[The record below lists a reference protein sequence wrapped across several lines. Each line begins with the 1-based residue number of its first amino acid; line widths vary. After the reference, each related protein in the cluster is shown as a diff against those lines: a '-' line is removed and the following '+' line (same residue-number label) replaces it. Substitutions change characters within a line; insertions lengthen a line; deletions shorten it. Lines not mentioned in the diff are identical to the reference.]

1 MDADERFLGMSAL
14 RRLHDLIGQ
23 LNSARGLDATLQTVV
38 DGVVDVVG
46 FEVAA
51 VNLLDSSDELEMVAV
66 AGPAD
71 ARAKLLGRRRPLR
84 NLMADVELAE
94 HWGAL
99 WFIPHEKWPDA
110 GTVSGSGS
118 GTCFVPDIEVSD
130 DPEAWHPQDILYA
143 PLRSPSGELLGVLSV
158 DLPVDRRRPHR
169 AQREVLEIFAAQ
181 AAIAVSNELQTQ
193 RLRAS
198 QEMFRLAFESAGTG
212 MAVVSMDA
220 AGPGRYR
227 QVNPALCKILGYTE
241 GELLSRSCLELTH
254 PDDREDNQSALL
266 SLADGQTG
274 SYQAEP
280 RYIRADGR
288 TVWTT
293 VTASVIRGEDE
304 SDSYAIMSVE
314 DVSERRRT
322 EDELKRRA
330 HHDALTGVANRHGL
344 RPRLSGALRA
354 AEARGSEGAVLFCD
368 LDNFKAVNDAHG
380 HAFGDQVLAVIGQ
393 RMLHVIRDT
402 DSVIRVGGDEFI
414 VVADHVSP
422 DRADLLTTRLR
433 TAIQAPI
440 VIGDRAVHVSVSVG
454 VASVPVRGGDPDSVL
469 RAADRA
475 MYADK
480 LQAS

>member
-71 ARAKLLGRRRPLR
+71 ATAKLLGRRRPLR

-94 HWGAL
+94 NWGAL

-110 GTVSGSGS
+110 GSVSGS

-130 DPEAWHPQDILYA
+130 DPDAWHPQDILYA
-143 PLRSPSGELLGVLSV
+143 PLRSPSDELLGVLSV
-158 DLPVDRRRPHR
+158 DLPVDRKRPHR

-181 AAIAVSNELQTQ
+181 AAIAVSNQLQTQ

-198 QEMFRLAFESAGTG
+198 QEMFRLAFESTGTG
-212 MAVVSMDA
+212 MAVVSIDSA
-220 AGPGRYR
+220 RPGRYR

-254 PDDREDNQSALL
+254 PDDREANQAALL
-266 SLADGQTG
+266 SLVGGQNA
-274 SYQAEP
+274 SYQAEK
-280 RYIRADGR
+280 RYIHADGR
-288 TVWTT
+288 TVWTA

-304 SDSYAIMSVE
+304 SDPYAIMSVE

-422 DRADLLTTRLR
+422 DRAHLLTTRLR

-440 VIGDRAVHVSVSVG
+440 VIGDRTVHVSVSVG

>member
-23 LNSARGLDATLQTVV
+23 LNSARGLEATLQTIV

-51 VNLLDSSDELEMVAV
+51 VNLLDSSDMLEIVAV
-66 AGPAD
+66 AGCAD

-84 NLMADVELAE
+84 YLMADAE
-94 HWGAL
+94 EAVHWGAL
-99 WFIPHEKWPDA
+99 WFLPYEKGDDVTDP
-110 GTVSGSGS
+110 GSS
-118 GTCFVPDIEVSD
+118 NCFVPDIEVSD
-130 DPEAWHPQDILYA
+130 DPEAWHPEDVLYA
-143 PLRSPSGELLGVLSV
+143 PLRSRSGDLLGVLSV
-158 DLPVDRRRPHR
+158 DLPVDRRRPSK

-220 AGPGRYR
+220 TQPGRYR

-241 GELLSRSCLELTH
+241 EELLARNCLDITH
-254 PDDREDNQSALL
+254 PDDRQANHEALV
-266 SLADGQTG
+266 SLVNGQTA
-274 SYQAEP
+274 SYQAEK
-280 RYIRADGR
+280 RYLRADGR
-288 TVWTT
+288 IVWAA
-293 VTASVIRGEDE
+293 VNASVIHGEND
-304 SDSYAIMSVE
+304 SDVYAIMSVE
-314 DVSERRRT
+314 DVSERRRA

-344 RPRLSGALRA
+344 RPRLAGALSA

-368 LDNFKAVNDAHG
+368 LDNFKAVNDAYG
-380 HAFGDQVLAVIGQ
+380 HAFGDQVLAVIGH
-393 RMLHVIRDT
+393 RMLQVVRDT

-422 DRADLLTTRLR
+422 DSAGLLTGRLR
-433 TAIQAPI
+433 AAIEGPI
-440 VIGDRAVHVSVSVG
+440 TIDGRSVRVSVSVG
-454 VASVPVRGGDPDSVL
+454 VASVPIRGGDPDSVL
-469 RAADRA
+469 RDADRA

-480 LQAS
+480 LKAS

>member
-14 RRLHDLIGQ
+14 RRLHELIGQ
-23 LNSARGLDATLQTVV
+23 LNSARGLEATLQTIV

-51 VNLLDSSDELEMVAV
+51 VNLLDSSDVLEMVAV
-66 AGPAD
+66 AGPAE
-71 ARAKLLGRRRPLR
+71 ARTKLLGRRRPLR
-84 NLMADVELAE
+84 NLMADIENADR
-94 HWGAL
+94 WGAL
-99 WFIPHEKWPDA
+99 WFIPHEKWDH
-110 GTVSGSGS
+110 GGGSGN
-118 GTCFVPDIEVSD
+118 CFVPDIEVTD
-130 DPEAWHPQDILYA
+130 DPEAWHPQDVLYA

-158 DLPVDRRRPHR
+158 DVPVDRKRPR
-169 AQREVLEIFAAQ
+169 KAQREVLEVFAGQ
-181 AAIAVSNELQTQ
+181 AAIAISNELQTQ

-212 MAVVSMDA
+212 MAVVSMDSA
-220 AGPGRYR
+220 QPGRYR

-241 GELLSRSCLELTH
+241 GELLSHSCLELTH
-254 PDDREDNQSALL
+254 PEDREANREALL
-266 SLADGQTG
+266 SLADGRTT
-274 SYQAEP
+274 SYQAEK
-280 RYIRADGR
+280 RYLHADGR
-288 TVWTT
+288 TVWTA

-344 RPRLSGALRA
+344 RPRLASALRA

-380 HAFGDQVLAVIGQ
+380 HAFGDRVLAVIGQ

-422 DRADLLTTRLR
+422 ARADLLTTRLR

-440 VIGDRAVHVSVSVG
+440 AIGDRTVHVSVSVG
-454 VASVPVRGGDPDSVL
+454 VASVPVQGGDPDSVL

-480 LQAS
+480 PKVS

>member
-23 LNSARGLDATLQTVV
+23 LNSARGLEPTLQTIV

-51 VNLLDSSDELEMVAV
+51 VNLLDSSDMLEIVAV
-66 AGPAD
+66 AGCAD

-84 NLMADVELAE
+84 NLMADVEQAH

-99 WFIPHEKWPDA
+99 WFLPHEKGDDED
-110 GTVSGSGS
+110 TSDGSGN
-118 GTCFVPDIEVSD
+118 CFVPDIEVSD
-130 DPEAWHPQDILYA
+130 DPDAWHPEDVLYA
-143 PLRSPSGELLGVLSV
+143 PLRSRSGELLGVLSV
-158 DLPVDRRRPHR
+158 DLPVDRKRPHQ

-181 AAIAVSNELQTQ
+181 AAIAVSNELQAQ

-198 QEMFRLAFESAGTG
+198 QEMFRMAFESAGTG
-212 MAVVSMDA
+212 MAVVAMDA
-220 AGPGRYR
+220 AQPGRYR

-241 GELLSRSCLELTH
+241 EELLSRNCLELTH
-254 PDDREDNQSALL
+254 PDDRQANQEELI
-266 SLADGQTG
+266 SLVNGQTA
-274 SYQAEP
+274 SYQAEK
-280 RYIRADGR
+280 RYLRADGR
-288 TVWTT
+288 VVWAA
-293 VTASVIRGEDE
+293 VNASVIRGENE
-304 SDSYAIMSVE
+304 SDVYAIMSVE
-314 DVSERRRT
+314 DVSERRRA

-344 RPRLSGALRA
+344 RPRLAGALRA

-368 LDNFKAVNDAHG
+368 LDNFKAVNDAYG
-380 HAFGDQVLAVIGQ
+380 HAFGDQVLAVIGH
-393 RMLHVIRDT
+393 RMLQVVRDT

-422 DRADLLTTRLR
+422 DSAGLLTGRLR
-433 TAIQAPI
+433 AAIEAPI
-440 VIGDRAVHVSVSVG
+440 TIDSRAVRVSVSVG
-454 VASVPVRGGDPDSVL
+454 IASVPIRGGDPDSVL
-469 RAADRA
+469 RDADRA

-480 LQAS
+480 LKAS